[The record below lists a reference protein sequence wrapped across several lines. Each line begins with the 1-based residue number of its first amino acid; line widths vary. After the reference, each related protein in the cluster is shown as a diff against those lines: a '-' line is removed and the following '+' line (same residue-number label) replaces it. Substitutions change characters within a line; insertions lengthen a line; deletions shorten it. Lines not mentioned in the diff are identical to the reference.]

1 MVKKI
6 DTENLCKIE
15 CNRHLNNF
23 LDFCRMLS
31 QIGLIIAKEWKLE
44 WRNRSA
50 IAGLSVYI
58 LSGLYISYLSFKKIA
73 DPATWNA
80 LFWILILFMAVNA
93 LAKSF
98 MTESRGLQ
106 LFYYTFLNPQVVIIG
121 KIIYNGVLLFVLG
134 LLTLL
139 FYTILLGNPVQDSFM
154 FLITLLAGCFG
165 ISSVLTMISA
175 IASRAGHQSSM
186 MAILGFPVLLP
197 LLIILIHLSKN
208 AIDGIEF
215 SVNGK
220 YLTLILSLNLIVPAL
235 AFILFPY
242 LWRE

>member
-1 MVKKI
+1 MV
-6 DTENLCKIE
+6 
-15 CNRHLNNF
+15 
-23 LDFCRMLS
+23 S

-215 SVNGK
+215 SVNVK

>member
-1 MVKKI
+1 M
-6 DTENLCKIE
+6 
-15 CNRHLNNF
+15 NNF

-215 SVNGK
+215 SVNVK

>member
-1 MVKKI
+1 MV
-6 DTENLCKIE
+6 
-15 CNRHLNNF
+15 
-23 LDFCRMLS
+23 S

-58 LSGLYISYLSFKKIA
+58 LSGLYISYLSFKKIT

-139 FYTILLGNPVQDSFM
+139 FYTILLGNPLQDIFM

-215 SVNGK
+215 SVNVK

>member
-1 MVKKI
+1 
-6 DTENLCKIE
+6 
-15 CNRHLNNF
+15 
-23 LDFCRMLS
+23 
-31 QIGLIIAKEWKLE
+31 
-44 WRNRSA
+44 
-50 IAGLSVYI
+50 
-58 LSGLYISYLSFKKIA
+58 
-73 DPATWNA
+73 
-80 LFWILILFMAVNA
+80 MAVNA

-215 SVNGK
+215 SVNVK

>member
-1 MVKKI
+1 
-6 DTENLCKIE
+6 
-15 CNRHLNNF
+15 
-23 LDFCRMLS
+23 MLS

-215 SVNGK
+215 SVNVK

>member
-1 MVKKI
+1 MV
-6 DTENLCKIE
+6 
-15 CNRHLNNF
+15 
-23 LDFCRMLS
+23 S

-139 FYTILLGNPVQDSFM
+139 FYTILLGNPVQDIFM
-154 FLITLLAGCFG
+154 FLITLFAGCFG

-215 SVNGK
+215 SVNVK

>member
-1 MVKKI
+1 MI
-6 DTENLCKIE
+6 ISIE
-15 CNRHLNNF
+15 W
-23 LDFCRMLS
+23 MLV
-31 QIGLIIAKEWKLE
+31 

-215 SVNGK
+215 SVNVK

>member
-1 MVKKI
+1 MV
-6 DTENLCKIE
+6 
-15 CNRHLNNF
+15 
-23 LDFCRMLS
+23 S

-139 FYTILLGNPVQDSFM
+139 FYTILLGNPVQDIFM

-215 SVNGK
+215 SVNVK

>member
-1 MVKKI
+1 MI
-6 DTENLCKIE
+6 
-15 CNRHLNNF
+15 
-23 LDFCRMLS
+23 S

-50 IAGLSVYI
+50 IAGLMVYI

-121 KIIYNGVLLFVLG
+121 KILYNGILLFLLG
-134 LLTLL
+134 LITFL
-139 FYTILLGNPVQDSFM
+139 FYAVLLGNPVQGVEM
-154 FLITLLAGCFG
+154 FLLAIFTGCFG

-197 LLIILIHLSKN
+197 LLIIIIHLSKN

-215 SVNGK
+215 SVNIK
-220 YLTLILSLNLIVPAL
+220 YLTLLLSLNLIVPAL